1 MTIEDALGQERLPT
15 RLRQRLL
22 TRSVILK
29 AAADEIAERGLEG
42 VRIGEIAQRAGV
54 TRPTIYKPFP
64 TRSAFLREFESRT
77 QATLLVELRSRLAR
91 SNPAPLGERLVDAL
105 FDLLEETHPVLR
117 REVLGLVGREPTAA
131 DWIGNPLYVFL
142 SEHLTQAQERGEITS
157 ALPAQDLTRLVVTAL
172 FGFLA
177 VEAESAE
184 DRRQAARQAI
194 DLMLR
199 EGTSM
204 AG

>member
-1 MTIEDALGQERLPT
+1 MSMEDALSQERLPT

-42 VRIGEIAQRAGV
+42 ARIGEIAERAGV
-54 TRPTIYKPFP
+54 TRPTIYKHFP
-64 TRSAFLREFESRT
+64 TRSAFLREFEART

-91 SNPAPLGERLVDAL
+91 SNPAPLSERLVDAL
-105 FDLLEETHPVLR
+105 FDLLDGTNPMLR
-117 REVLGLVGREPTAA
+117 REVFGLVVREPTAA
-131 DWIGNPLYVFL
+131 DWIGDPLYVFL
-142 SEHLTQAQERGEITS
+142 SEHLNHAQARGEITS
-157 ALPAQDLTRLVVTAL
+157 ALPASDLTRLVVTAL

-177 VEAESAE
+177 VEAEPME

-194 DLMLR
+194 RLMLQGPSR
-199 EGTSM
+199 
-204 AG
+204 AD

>member
-1 MTIEDALGQERLPT
+1 MEEAISEERLPT

-29 AAADEIAERGLEG
+29 AAAAEIAERGLEG
-42 VRIGEIAQRAGV
+42 ARMGEIAQRAGV
-54 TRPTIYKPFP
+54 TRPTIYKHFP
-64 TRSAFLREFESRT
+64 TRSAFLRELESRT

-91 SNPAPLGERLVDAL
+91 SNSAPLSERLVDAL

-117 REVLGLVGREPTAA
+117 REVFGLVVREPSAA

-142 SEHLTQAQERGEITS
+142 TEHLTQAQARGEITS
-157 ALPAQDLTRLVVTAL
+157 AVPAADLTRLVVTAL

-177 VEAESAE
+177 VEAESM
-184 DRRQAARQAI
+184 DVRKQAARQAI
-194 DLMLR
+194 NLMLR
-199 EGTSM
+199 RPSGSD
-204 AG
+204 

>member
-1 MTIEDALGQERLPT
+1 MTMEDALSEERLPT

-42 VRIGEIAQRAGV
+42 ARIGEIAQRAGV
-54 TRPTIYKPFP
+54 TRPTIYKHFP

-91 SNPAPLGERLVDAL
+91 SNPAPLSERLVDAL

-117 REVLGLVGREPTAA
+117 REVFGLVVREPAAA

-142 SEHLTQAQERGEITS
+142 SEHLTQAQVRGEITTVV
-157 ALPAQDLTRLVVTAL
+157 PASDLTRLVVTAL

-177 VEAESAE
+177 VEAEPME
-184 DRRQAARQAI
+184 GRRQAARQAI
-194 DLMLR
+194 NLMLR
-199 EGTSM
+199 GSS
-204 AG
+204 GSD